1 MKCNICGREYIAL
14 GVHLRHKHKIAPAE
28 YKEEYGML
36 LATPLVDDW
45 LSERIRSS
53 QQSRLKDPEYKAEV
67 TDRCRANAAKN
78 AGKPGAGMTRAGK
91 ESIAKSDKARNQKY
105 LEAQSAVVA
114 EVLREKGTMLDV
126 RKATGTGPIAGRKMA
141 KIAGVSYTRE
151 SAKIERDKRAAATIR
166 AKALARVAK
175 VMPYFDTTKSAA
187 EMCRL
192 GGISI
197 KTYKNWLAAGLIAR
211 HPNGR
216 GPMPHNAE
224 VSGLSTRPPG

>member
-14 GVHLRHKHKIAPAE
+14 GVHLRRKHKIAPAD

-36 LATPLVDDW
+36 LATPLVDGW

-67 TDRCRANAAKN
+67 TDRCRTNAAKN
-78 AGKPGAGMTRAGK
+78 IGKSGAGMTQAGK
-91 ESIAKSDKARNQKY
+91 QSIAKSAKKRNQKY
-105 LEAQSAVVA
+105 LEEQSVIVA
-114 EVLREKGTMLDV
+114 KVLREKGTMLDV
-126 RKATGTGPIAGRKMA
+126 RKATGTGPIAGLKMA
-141 KIAGVSYTRE
+141 KIAGVRYSRE
-151 SAKIERDKRAAATIR
+151 AAKAERDKRAAATIR
-166 AKALARVAK
+166 AKALERVAK
-175 VMPYFDTTKSAA
+175 VMPYFYTTKSAA
-187 EMCRL
+187 EMCRM

-216 GPMPHNAE
+216 GPIPHKK
-224 VSGLSTRPPG
+224 

>member
-14 GVHLRHKHKIAPAE
+14 GVHLRHKHKISPAE

-67 TDRCRANAAKN
+67 TDRCRANALN
-78 AGKPGAGMTRAGK
+78 NVGKPAAGMTKAGK
-91 ESIAKSDKARNQKY
+91 ESIATADKARNQKY
-105 LEAQSAVVA
+105 LEKQAVIVA
-114 EVLREKGTMLDV
+114 EVLQEKGTMLDV
-126 RKATGTGPIAGRKMA
+126 RKATGTGPTAGRKMA
-141 KIAGVSYTRE
+141 TIAGVPYTRE
-151 SAKIERDKRAAATIR
+151 SAKVERDKRAAATIR

-197 KTYKNWLAAGLIAR
+197 KTYKNWLAAGLISR

-216 GPMPHNAE
+216 GVA
-224 VSGLSTRPPG
+224 T